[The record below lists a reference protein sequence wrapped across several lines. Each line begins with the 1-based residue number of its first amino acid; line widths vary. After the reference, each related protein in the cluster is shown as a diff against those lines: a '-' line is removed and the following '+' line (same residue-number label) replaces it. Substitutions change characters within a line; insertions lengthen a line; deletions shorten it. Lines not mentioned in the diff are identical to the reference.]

1 MHVML
6 TCLLWY
12 LTAVISLIVPA
23 VQLISEVSLVRVV
36 NEGAGTNS
44 ELVNTSKVT
53 SKSSQEVRV
62 QLDGGYKERN
72 YGISLQSNKLL
83 IFK

>member
-1 MHVML
+1 M
-6 TCLLWY
+6 
-12 LTAVISLIVPA
+12 
-23 VQLISEVSLVRVV
+23 
-36 NEGAGTNS
+36 GGGGGGGG
-44 ELVNTSKVT
+44 NTSKVT